1 MAKYRDK
8 QKLIPCNVTGN
19 VTVTQGNGT
28 EEEREEERDK
38 DIEKDNNSISKDIL
52 VSSSVDTV
60 IKLLIIHIVFLNAL
74 IGSLSV
80 SISKR

>member
-28 EEEREEERDK
+28 EEE
-38 DIEKDNNSISKDIL
+38 IE
-52 VSSSVDTV
+52 
-60 IKLLIIHIVFLNAL
+60 
-74 IGSLSV
+74 
-80 SISKR
+80 